1 MFSCNKVNTVIVWKI
16 KLNLDQREIRKPGQY
31 MNKSTDDLKNKDGD
45 AEVSDVWR
53 GRIKILLLKKEKH
66 FNIC

>member
-31 MNKSTDDLKNKDGD
+31 MNKSTDDLTNKDGD

-53 GRIKILLLKKEKH
+53 GELRYY
-66 FNIC
+66 C